1 MTVKL
6 AMFEASHAPI
16 GDRLAALQLDLDLH
30 LFDEEG
36 KFHRGQTPPEEV
48 DVDYLWFSQALS
60 AGGHMKMAFDLA
72 LRLKSLDVLQTFNAG
87 LDHPAYAKISARGAR
102 ISNSSAQGV
111 AIAEYTFGQ
120 VMALFHPIETQRR
133 QQADK
138 VWAKTPHREI
148 SRTHWLIVGYGPIG
162 QAIAT
167 RAKAFGA
174 DVSVIR
180 RSPDASGPVD
190 RAGTLADAEAFA
202 SDADVIV
209 IAASAN
215 DQTKGF
221 FGEGFFQ
228 AVKPGAI
235 IVNVAR
241 GSLIDDGALLAALD
255 RGQIETAVLDVFHE
269 EPLPSDHPLWDH
281 PKVRV
286 TPHTSFAGDGVAD
299 RWDQL
304 FIDEIQRYARGEPL
318 ARVVDPADI

>member
-6 AMFEASHAPI
+6 AMFEQSHAHI
-16 GDRLAALQLDLDLH
+16 GERLAALGLDVELL
-30 LFDEEG
+30 LFDDNGLFEG
-36 KFHRGQTPPEEV
+36 GRPPEET

-72 LRLKSLDVLQTFNAG
+72 QRLKSLDVLQTFNAG

-102 ISNSSAQGV
+102 ISNSSAQGI

-133 QQADK
+133 QQDEK
-138 VWAKTPHREI
+138 SWEKTPHREI
-148 SRTHWLIVGYGPIG
+148 SRTRWLIVGYGPIG
-162 QAIAT
+162 EAIAI

-174 DVSVIR
+174 GISVVR
-180 RSPDASGPVD
+180 RSPKVEGPVD
-190 RAGTLADAEAFA
+190 RAGTLADAAALAE
-202 SDADVIV
+202 DADVIV

-221 FGEGFFQ
+221 FGEDFFQ

-235 IVNVAR
+235 LVNVAR
-241 GSLIDDGALLAALD
+241 GTLIDDAALLAALD

-269 EPLPSDHPLWDH
+269 EPLPPENAYWTH
-281 PKVRV
+281 PKVRL
-286 TPHTSFAGDGVAD
+286 TPHTSFAGDGVRD

-304 FIDEIQRYARGEPL
+304 FLDEIQRYVNGEPL
-318 ARVVDPADI
+318 ARLVDPADI